1 MKYDNTKKIV
11 DFELIQSLIL
21 NLGHSNRKIFN
32 ETMDV
37 LSSLNIVEDEV
48 YMKVM
53 FTMEGIQNLIE
64 IFPNLNDSAKISFCL
79 AVLFQ
84 FTHDPKTAGTVM
96 LKGGEPLY
104 KALVKMIKVKF
115 I

>member
-1 MKYDNTKKIV
+1 MKFDTTKKIV

-32 ETMDV
+32 ETMEV
-37 LSSLNIVEDEV
+37 LSTLNVIEDDV

-53 FTMEGIQNLIE
+53 FTMDGIQNLIK
-64 IFPNLNDSAKISFCL
+64 IFPNLNDPAKISFCL

-96 LKGGEPLY
+96 LRGGDKLY
-104 KALVKMIKVKF
+104 QALVIF
-115 I
+115 L